1 MPQDADLSGP
11 LELIDVSTPL
21 LVRVCV
27 DAGIF
32 VAFGRE
38 ERHPDEVAAA
48 TGTDQR
54 VVRRA
59 VSALAGRGVFER
71 TDGGRYRLTA
81 TGRRLLPDEP
91 GSIAGLCTY
100 KPWELHAWAEA
111 GHTLRT
117 GDAAFTAYYGEP
129 YFDWMAGRPEI
140 STRFNRTMRERTGG
154 LLDAGMPHYDW
165 PETGTVVDV
174 GGGNGLLLE
183 RLLAERPAL
192 RGVVFDQPHVVTEAA
207 ERLAIAGHADRVAVA
222 GGDFF
227 DAVPD
232 GGDIYVL
239 ASVLHDWP
247 DDDAAAILRTC
258 RRAMTASAQLVLFE
272 SIRELDTPGLATQ
285 LDLHMLVLFGSGERT
300 REEWDELLTS
310 AGFAPARFIPTP
322 GLAWIETHPA

>member
-32 VAFGRE
+32 IAFGRE
-38 ERHPDEVAAA
+38 ERHPDDAAA
-48 TGTDQR
+48 TTGTDQR

-117 GDAAFTAYYGEP
+117 VEGQFPLKRLRFKVGEGPWSDTDTVADEVLVRFRFT
-129 YFDWMAGRPEI
+129 
-140 STRFNRTMRERTGG
+140 
-154 LLDAGMPHYDW
+154 
-165 PETGTVVDV
+165 
-174 GGGNGLLLE
+174 
-183 RLLAERPAL
+183 
-192 RGVVFDQPHVVTEAA
+192 
-207 ERLAIAGHADRVAVA
+207 
-222 GGDFF
+222 
-227 DAVPD
+227 VP
-232 GGDIYVL
+232 I
-239 ASVLHDWP
+239 
-247 DDDAAAILRTC
+247 T
-258 RRAMTASAQLVLFE
+258 
-272 SIRELDTPGLATQ
+272 
-285 LDLHMLVLFGSGERT
+285 
-300 REEWDELLTS
+300 
-310 AGFAPARFIPTP
+310 
-322 GLAWIETHPA
+322 

>member
-21 LVRVCV
+21 LVRICV

-38 ERHPDEVAAA
+38 ERHPDEAAAA

-59 VSALAGRGVFER
+59 VSALTGRGVFER

-91 GSIAGLCTY
+91 GSIAGICTY

-117 GDAAFTAYYGEP
+117 GDAAFTAYYGQP
-129 YFDWMAGRPEI
+129 YFDWMAERPEI
-140 STRFNRTMRERTGG
+140 STWFNRTMRDRTGA
-154 LLDAGMPHYDW
+154 LLDAGMPLYDW

-183 RLLAERPAL
+183 RLLAERPGPAGRRL
-192 RGVVFDQPHVVTEAA
+192 RPAARRRPRPRSGWRRPVTPTGSPSP
-207 ERLAIAGHADRVAVA
+207 AGTSSIR
-222 GGDFF
+222 
-227 DAVPD
+227 
-232 GGDIYVL
+232 
-239 ASVLHDWP
+239 
-247 DDDAAAILRTC
+247 C
-258 RRAMTASAQLVLFE
+258 RRA
-272 SIRELDTPGLATQ
+272 ATSTC
-285 LDLHMLVLFGSGERT
+285 LPACCTTGPTTT
-300 REEWDELLTS
+300 RRRS
-310 AGFAPARFIPTP
+310 CAPAGGR
-322 GLAWIETHPA
+322 

>member
-38 ERHPDEVAAA
+38 EWHPDEVAAA

-140 STRFNRTMRERTGG
+140 MGAPGGRIRAST
-154 LLDAGMPHYDW
+154 
-165 PETGTVVDV
+165 V
-174 GGGNGLLLE
+174 
-183 RLLAERPAL
+183 
-192 RGVVFDQPHVVTEAA
+192 
-207 ERLAIAGHADRVAVA
+207 
-222 GGDFF
+222 
-227 DAVPD
+227 
-232 GGDIYVL
+232 
-239 ASVLHDWP
+239 
-247 DDDAAAILRTC
+247 
-258 RRAMTASAQLVLFE
+258 
-272 SIRELDTPGLATQ
+272 
-285 LDLHMLVLFGSGERT
+285 
-300 REEWDELLTS
+300 
-310 AGFAPARFIPTP
+310 
-322 GLAWIETHPA
+322 